1 MDINSDIE
9 GVVEGVN
16 IFFGQQIKCGD
27 AIATLSN
34 FGNSDTSDNSSE
46 TINSPFPGRIKKVSV
61 QKGDF
66 VNKGDTVLVIH
77 AFDMD
82 NDILAPKDG
91 CIETMYVYRNS
102 EITCGDVLF
111 RIVYI
116 KK

>member
-1 MDINSDIE
+1 M
-9 GVVEGVN
+9 N
-16 IFFGQQIKCGD
+16 IFVGQQIKCGD

-46 TINSPFPGRIKKVSV
+46 TIRRIKKVSV

-91 CIETMYVYRNS
+91 CIEAMYVYRNS

-111 RIVYI
+111 RIAYV